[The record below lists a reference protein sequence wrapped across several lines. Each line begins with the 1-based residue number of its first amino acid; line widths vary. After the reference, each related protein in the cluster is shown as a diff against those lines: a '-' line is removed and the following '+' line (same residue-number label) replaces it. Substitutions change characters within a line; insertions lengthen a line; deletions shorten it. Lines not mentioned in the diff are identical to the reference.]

1 MVLRSTAL
9 QLAVLALFPIAPKS
23 QAQEPVPPP
32 SALPA
37 QVSVGGRTSTVVDV
51 PIAACGTSIPAT
63 FTGDRIGNCEG
74 FSWWVSQHYALRTDY
89 AEARARHLLTL
100 LELAYPHYVEL
111 FGAEPEGIA
120 DKRMAVCYASSK
132 ESLDKALRSDGIVWN
147 FGGGGICYE
156 NRYSVYCYPSGSLQY
171 HQRYILL
178 HECVH
183 QIQMLLAGTVSVT
196 PGWYYEGIADLL
208 SSHVLSADER
218 RLTLFVLD
226 KATVHNCLDE
236 GIAELAKT
244 GLSPSAIHDKGIV
257 ARGLNVLWVAYL
269 SIDPLRAA
277 RLTVWRD
284 ELHRLQLRGTNEEQS
299 SGILQELYGPWEQID
314 RDFAAWVDTVANT
327 FHYVSWG
334 WEQEDHTLWSYGYA
348 PNGQLSQTDL
358 NLPPGRRPAP
368 SALRL
373 DYDLQSPP
381 SPLVG
386 GVASGVEEPSLGCV
400 LDFSRTP
407 GTGVAGLG
415 LGVIEQSLLSVL
427 VDAEKA
433 LRLDGTALDLQSVS
447 VEFPAEFAAAMVAS
461 GHRAGLTLSIRS
473 DRLDADLRVLP
484 PDAAAPLLLHAELP
498 IDTAAR
504 ERLLS
509 RPFAVLSRGGRHG
522 VTPFADWGER
532 TAFEPP
538 TPSPANRWGNP
549 GQGRL
554 TALVEANWRL
564 GDAAPGALAEAIAR
578 LAAAAEDPARQQ
590 TAVQAYDGELPAL
603 LAEIESCAAP
613 EETRRRALEVL
624 RAAVR

>member
-9 QLAVLALFPIAPKS
+9 QLAVLALFPIAPQS

-37 QVSVGGRTSTVVDV
+37 QVTLSGRTSSAVDV
-51 PIAACGTSIPAT
+51 PIAACGISIPAT

-89 AEARARHLLTL
+89 PEARARHLLTL

-120 DKRMAVCYASSK
+120 DKRLAVCYASSK

-156 NRYSVYCYPSGSLQY
+156 SLYSAYCYPSGSLQY

-183 QIQMLLAGTVSVT
+183 QIQMLLAGSVSVT

-208 SSHVLSADER
+208 SSHVLSADGR
-218 RLTLFVLD
+218 RLTMSVLD

-236 GIAELAKT
+236 GLAEFAKT
-244 GLSPSAIHDKGIV
+244 GLCPSAIHDKGIV

-269 SIDPLRAA
+269 STDPLRAA
-277 RLTVWRD
+277 KLTVWRD
-284 ELHRLQLRGTNEEQS
+284 ELHRLQLRGTNKEQS
-299 SGILQELYGPWEQID
+299 SRILQELYGPWEQID
-314 RDFAAWVDTVANT
+314 RDFSAWVDTVANT

-334 WEQEDHTLWSYGYA
+334 WEQEDDTLWSYGYA
-348 PNGQLSQTDL
+348 PNGQLSQTDV

-368 SALRL
+368 AALRL

-386 GVASGVEEPSLGCV
+386 EVASGVEEPSLGCV

-407 GTGVAGLG
+407 GIGVAGLG
-415 LGVIEQSLLSVL
+415 LGVIEQALLSVL

-433 LRLDGTALDLQSVS
+433 LRLDGTALGLQSAKVD
-447 VEFPAEFAAAMVAS
+447 FPDEFAAAMLAA

-473 DRLDADLRVLP
+473 NRLDADLRVLP
-484 PDAAAPLLLHAELP
+484 PDAAEPLLLHSELP
-498 IDTAAR
+498 LDTDAR

-509 RPFAVLSRGGRHG
+509 QPFAVLSRGGRHG

-532 TAFEPP
+532 TAPKPP

-564 GDAAPGALAEAIAR
+564 AKDAPAVLQEAIAR

-590 TAVQAYDGELPAL
+590 AALAKFDEGLPGML
-603 LAEIESCAAP
+603 REVSDCPAP
-613 EETRRRALEVL
+613 EQARRRAAEVL